1 MLKMFIL
8 LSHFFIQFG
17 NLKLGETF
25 LGGFGLIDFD
35 NVEFDGLG
43 QWSAFTNSYQIA
55 LGDIEKAWAYVS
67 GKHFMA
73 LFESVVLLDVM
84 KVITTDG
91 TSTLHL
97 QFGNDT
103 G

>member
-1 MLKMFIL
+1 MFIL
-8 LSHFFIQFG
+8 LSHFQFR

-25 LGGFGLIDFD
+25 LSGLGFIDFD

-55 LGDIEKAWAYVS
+55 LSDIEKGWAYVS

-73 LFESVVLLDVM
+73 FFESVVLFDVV

-97 QFGNDT
+97 QFSDDT